1 VYHKLK
7 HDTAKDKKASGS
19 STAKN
24 QFFLLSFFCV
34 KKGEQ
39 A

>member
-1 VYHKLK
+1 VSQKLK

-24 QFFLLSFFCV
+24 QFFLYRFFFV
-34 KKGEQ
+34 KSG
-39 A
+39 